1 MKQAKLT
8 ELGQMLET
16 WRHQVLP
23 HGRTLTAQELCRLAP
38 MSAHTFPMSAHTFQK
53 VKKGS

>member
-1 MKQAKLT
+1 MKQAKLI
-8 ELGQMLET
+8 ELGQTLET

-23 HGRTLTAQELCRLAP
+23 HGRTLTMQELCRLAP
-38 MSAHTFPMSAHTFQK
+38 MSAHTFQK